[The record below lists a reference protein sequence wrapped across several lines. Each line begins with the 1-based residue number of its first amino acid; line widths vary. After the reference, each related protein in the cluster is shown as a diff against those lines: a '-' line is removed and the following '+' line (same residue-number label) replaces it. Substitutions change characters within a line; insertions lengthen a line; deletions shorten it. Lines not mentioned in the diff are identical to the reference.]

1 MKKYT
6 NSLNEEINRM
16 KSLFT
21 EERMFG
27 NLITEDVNGDS
38 VEDYSN
44 LLKSNGFE
52 QDQLKNESER
62 YTKVFNQYN
71 IVKVKN
77 AIETN
82 DPEEDIKKIDFNR
95 ATLQLSITL
104 KKDSNNIVTSW
115 ESVLSFG
122 ADKELVYVFDEKK
135 DKFIFKS
142 TEGNVNVDDF
152 KKQLTTVLSSDW
164 FKSKSGTNPEFSTKQ
179 DAGDVKQQRKDNV
192 SATRKEINMS
202 KDECKDHLKDM
213 YKQVRQGKTK
223 EEFEKGDIQGVEFCM
238 RNFYQT
244 FEKEGLFRKGDEIR
258 IMYKTLG
265 LKPTEKMIEL
275 GAGKDD
281 EEITGDTFDDAKA
294 EGGVEGERYVVK
306 DQNGTKVAIIRK
318 VGANKFNFRS
328 KVNIPLV
335 DKNDKGN
342 IKFNK
347 SYVSSIYK
355 ELNIDP
361 NKQRIVIQKATETDK
376 MDVGTFVLTNV

>member
-1 MKKYT
+1 MKRYI
-6 NSLNEEINRM
+6 NNLNEEINRI

-27 NLITEDVNGDS
+27 NLITEDVSGDS

-44 LLKSNGFE
+44 LLTSNGFE
-52 QDQLKNESER
+52 QDQMKTESER
-62 YTKVFNQYN
+62 YTKLFNQYN

-82 DPEEDIKKIDFNR
+82 DPDEDIKKIDFNR
-95 ATLQLSITL
+95 GTLQLSITL
-104 KKDSNNIVTSW
+104 NKDSNNIVTSW
-115 ESVLSFG
+115 GSILSFG
-122 ADKELVYVFDEKK
+122 VDKELKYVVDEVK

-142 TEGNVNVDDF
+142 TKDNANVEDF
-152 KKQLTTVLSSDW
+152 KKQLTTVLASDW
-164 FKSKSGTNPEFSTKQ
+164 FKSKAGTNPEFSTKK
-179 DAGDVKQQRKDNV
+179 DSGDVRQRRKDDV
-192 SATRKEINMS
+192 KATKKEINMS
-202 KDECKDHLKDM
+202 KDECRDHMKDM

-223 EEFEKGDIQGVEFCM
+223 EEFEKEEIDGVYWCM
-238 RNFYQT
+238 KNFYQT

-265 LKPTEKMIEL
+265 LKPTENMVSL
-275 GAGKDD
+275 GANDD
-281 EEITGDTFDDAKA
+281 EEITGDTFDDSKT
-294 EGGVEGERYVVK
+294 EGGVEGGRYVVK
-306 DQNGTKVAIIRK
+306 DKNGTKLAIIRK
-318 VGANKFNFRS
+318 VGGNKFNFRS
-328 KVNIPLV
+328 KMNVPLV

-342 IKFNK
+342 IKFRK
-347 SYVSSIYK
+347 EYISYIYK